1 MYRKEIKFYFSY
13 KFYINLKYNPIFM
26 NSVFSYLSYSFVRIA
41 SAISQR

>member
-13 KFYINLKYNPIFM
+13 RFYINLKYDHIFM
-26 NSVFSYLSYSFVRIA
+26 NFVFSYLSYSFVRIV